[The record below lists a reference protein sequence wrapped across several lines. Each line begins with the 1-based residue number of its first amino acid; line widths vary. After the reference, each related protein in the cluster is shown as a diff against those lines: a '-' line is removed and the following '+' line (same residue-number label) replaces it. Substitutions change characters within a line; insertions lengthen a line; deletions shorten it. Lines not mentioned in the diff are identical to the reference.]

1 MIKIWTK
8 EGKEFCCYGNMRVT
22 AATLLGYH
30 SQIALRGRHLR
41 VKRDSGSRR
50 ARDGLRISHDCGLQR
65 IHSHRE
71 GESPEA

>member
-1 MIKIWTK
+1 M
-8 EGKEFCCYGNMRVT
+8 EVCVT

-30 SQIALRGRHLR
+30 SQVALRGRHLR
-41 VKRDSGSRR
+41 VKGESGSRR
-50 ARDGLRISHDCGLQR
+50 ARDGLTRASHDYGLQR